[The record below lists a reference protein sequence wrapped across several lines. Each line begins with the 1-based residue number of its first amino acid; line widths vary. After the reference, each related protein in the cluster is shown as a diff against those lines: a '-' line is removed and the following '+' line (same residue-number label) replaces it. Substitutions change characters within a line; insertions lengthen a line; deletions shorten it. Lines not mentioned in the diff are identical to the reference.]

1 MDLQVEAVV
10 FHGPRHQI
18 ILEEEIQII
27 LARIIEALEEAVEAE
42 GRSLI
47 VVEEVVAEIFG
58 EITLLGGK
66 KYQKKNKGQKFR
78 EIEFHE
84 FLLPQP
90 TYIICLV
97 I

>member
-18 ILEEEIQII
+18 ILVEEIQII
-27 LARIIEALEEAVEAE
+27 LAPIIEVLVEAE

-47 VVEEVVAEIFG
+47 VVEGVVVEIFG

-66 KYQKKNKGQKFR
+66 KYQKKKKGQKFR

-84 FLLPQP
+84 FF
-90 TYIICLV
+90 
-97 I
+97 